1 MNDATAGRRQRT
13 DESWVHR
20 IDPRM
25 PEVAHGWK
33 LDVSARPAALDDVV
47 GRVLSAPEEY
57 V

>member
-47 GRVLSAPEEY
+47 GRVLPVPEEY